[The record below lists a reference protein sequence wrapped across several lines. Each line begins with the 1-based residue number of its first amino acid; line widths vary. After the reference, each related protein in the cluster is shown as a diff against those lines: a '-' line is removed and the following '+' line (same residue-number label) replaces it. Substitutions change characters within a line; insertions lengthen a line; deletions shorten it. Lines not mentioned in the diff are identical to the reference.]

1 MIDLLVILLLVSILG
16 NGFQVYRYLNLK
28 KQIKDRSPSLE
39 LDEFVADLLNGSG
52 VVKISRVNPHDIF
65 LRSPRARR

>member
-1 MIDLLVILLLVSILG
+1 MIDLLVIGLLVSFVG
-16 NGFQVYRYLNLK
+16 NGFLLYRYFKLK
-28 KQIKDRSPSLE
+28 QTIKDRAPSLE
-39 LDEFVADLLNGSG
+39 LDEFVADLLNGAG